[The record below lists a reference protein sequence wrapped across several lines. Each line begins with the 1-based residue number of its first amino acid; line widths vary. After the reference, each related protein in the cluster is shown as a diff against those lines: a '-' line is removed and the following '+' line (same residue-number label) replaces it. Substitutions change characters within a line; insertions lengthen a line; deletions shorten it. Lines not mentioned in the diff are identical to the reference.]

1 MSSLAPQLETT
12 RVTEPLM
19 TIGQLARRTGIPINR
34 LREYER
40 LGLLYTRG
48 RTESNYRL
56 FGEET
61 VWCVELI
68 RALRSLGL
76 TIKEIQE
83 MTSWYVADPNEPI
96 GPHLG
101 RKLDLALSRIEARV
115 VEQQLLRQHIRD
127 FQSEHAAALAGRSE
141 LSLLTSDPLRRNFRE
156 TS

>member
-1 MSSLAPQLETT
+1 M
-12 RVTEPLM
+12 
-19 TIGQLARRTGIPINR
+19 
-34 LREYER
+34 
-40 LGLLYTRG
+40 LYTRG

-61 VWCVELI
+61 VWCVELV

-76 TIKEIQE
+76 TFKEIQE

-101 RKLDLALSRIEARV
+101 RKLDLALSRIEARS
-115 VEQQLLRQHIRD
+115 VEQLLLRQHIRD

>member
-1 MSSLAPQLETT
+1 
-12 RVTEPLM
+12 M
-19 TIGQLARRTGIPINR
+19 TIGQLARRTGIPIKR
-34 LREYER
+34 LREYEG

-48 RTESNYRL
+48 RTQSNYRL
-56 FGEET
+56 FGDET

-68 RALRSLGL
+68 GALRSLGL

-83 MTSWYVADPNEPI
+83 VTAWYVAHPNEPI

-101 RKLDLALSRIEARV
+101 CKLELALSRIEARV

-127 FQSEHAAALAGRSE
+127 FQSAHAAALAGRTE
-141 LSLLTSDPLRRNFRE
+141 LSLLTSDPRRGNFLQ